1 MEGTRHAGCQIFE
14 EMAIMMKSLAPIALT
29 GVVTAILWKILQSL
43 MAPVIAWIIGMLALG
58 LKIGLT
64 VLTIGGA
71 IYGARWVMRNRAKSE
86 ADA

>member
-1 MEGTRHAGCQIFE
+1 
-14 EMAIMMKSLAPIALT
+14 MMKSLVPIALT

-58 LKIGLT
+58 LKIGLA

>member
-1 MEGTRHAGCQIFE
+1 
-14 EMAIMMKSLAPIALT
+14 MMKSLAPILLT
-29 GVVTAILWKILQSL
+29 GVAGAILWKILQSL

-58 LKIGLT
+58 LKIGLA

>member
-1 MEGTRHAGCQIFE
+1 
-14 EMAIMMKSLAPIALT
+14 MMKSLAPIALT
-29 GVVTAILWKILQSL
+29 GVAAAILWNILQIL

-58 LKIGLT
+58 LKIGLA